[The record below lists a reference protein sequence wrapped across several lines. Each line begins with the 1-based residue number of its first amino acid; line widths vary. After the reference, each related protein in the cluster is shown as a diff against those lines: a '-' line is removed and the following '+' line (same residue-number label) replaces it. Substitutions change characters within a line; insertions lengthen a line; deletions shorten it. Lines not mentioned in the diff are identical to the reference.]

1 MECNPKISDHRVSQ
15 MRERGLPG
23 IHQVCG
29 PADDKAGAVPYDRLR
44 IIFMGTPEFAVPSL
58 QALLDHG
65 EEVVAV
71 VCQPDKP
78 KGRGRKLS
86 PPPVKELAMATGIPV
101 LQPTKVRTPEFL
113 EELRSYNPDLIVVT
127 AYGRILPGPLLNLPP
142 LGTINVHGSLLPKYR
157 GAAPVQWAVLNGDK
171 ETGITIMQMDEG
183 MDTGDILLPGRLDIA
198 PDDTA
203 GTLAVKMA
211 ELGGRLLIEA
221 LEKLKAGNL
230 PPHKQDDSLATPA
243 PPLSKDL
250 SVIDW
255 HSSAQEISCRIRGL
269 DPWPMAHT
277 TLEGK
282 WLRLF
287 VPQVIAGPAS
297 EAVGTLCRA
306 DKTGLTVATGNEY
319 LRLGEVQLEG
329 GKRMSADAFLRG
341 RPLVP
346 GLRFPT

>member
-1 MECNPKISDHRVSQ
+1 VATNR
-15 MRERGLPG
+15 
-23 IHQVCG
+23 
-29 PADDKAGAVPYDRLR
+29 YR

-65 EEVVAV
+65 EEVAAV

-86 PPPVKELAMATGIPV
+86 PPPVKELALAAGLPV

-113 EELRSYNPDLIVVT
+113 EELRSYQPDLMVVT
-127 AYGRILPGPLLNLPP
+127 AYGRILTGPMLNLPP
-142 LGTINVHGSLLPKYR
+142 LGTINVHGSLLPRYR
-157 GAAPVQWAVLNGDK
+157 GAAPIQWAVLNGDT

-183 MDTGDILLPGRLDIA
+183 MDTGDILLPGRLTIE

-203 GTLAVKMA
+203 STLAVKMA
-211 ELGGRLLIEA
+211 DLGGRLLIEA
-221 LEKLKAGNL
+221 LELLKTENL
-230 PPHKQDDSLATPA
+230 PPRKQDDRLATPA
-243 PPLSKDL
+243 PPLSKEL
-250 SVIDW
+250 SAIDW
-255 HSSAQEISCRIRGL
+255 RKPAREISCQIRGL

-287 VPQVIAGPAS
+287 APRMIAGPVR
-297 EAVGTLCRA
+297 EAPGTLCRA
-306 DKTGLTVATGNEY
+306 DKTGLTVATGEEY

-341 RPLVP
+341 RPLAP

>member
-1 MECNPKISDHRVSQ
+1 VATSR
-15 MRERGLPG
+15 
-23 IHQVCG
+23 
-29 PADDKAGAVPYDRLR
+29 YR

-65 EEVVAV
+65 EQVVAV

-86 PPPVKELAMATGIPV
+86 PPPVKELALAAGIPV
-101 LQPTKVRTPEFL
+101 LQPTKVRTAEFL
-113 EELRSYNPDLIVVT
+113 EELRSYQPDLMVVT
-127 AYGRILPGPLLNLPP
+127 AYGRILTGPVLSLPR

-157 GAAPVQWAVLNGDK
+157 GAAPVQWAVLNGDT

-183 MDTGDILLPGRLDIA
+183 MDTGDILLPGSLTIQ

-211 ELGGRLLIEA
+211 ELGGKLLVEA
-221 LEKLKAGNL
+221 LERLKAENL
-230 PPHKQDDSLATPA
+230 PPHKQDESLVTLA
-243 PPLSKDL
+243 PPLSKEL
-250 SVIDW
+250 SAIDW
-255 HSSAQEISCRIRGL
+255 QRSAKEISCQIRGL

-287 VPQVIAGPAS
+287 APQVIAGPVS
-297 EAVGTLCRA
+297 EAPGTLCRA
-306 DKTGLTVATGNEY
+306 NKNGLVVATGEEY

-329 GKRMSADAFLRG
+329 SKRMSADAFLRG
-341 RPLVP
+341 RPLTP
-346 GLRFPT
+346 GLRFPS

>member
-1 MECNPKISDHRVSQ
+1 MATNR
-15 MRERGLPG
+15 
-23 IHQVCG
+23 
-29 PADDKAGAVPYDRLR
+29 YR
-44 IIFMGTPEFAVPSL
+44 IIFMGTPEFAMPSL

-86 PPPVKELAMATGIPV
+86 PPPIKELALAAGIPV
-101 LQPTKVRTPEFL
+101 LQPTKVKTPEFL
-113 EELRSYNPDLIVVT
+113 EELRGYQPDLMVVT
-127 AYGRILPGPLLNLPP
+127 AYGRILPGPLLNLPR

-157 GAAPVQWAVLNGDK
+157 GAAPVQWAVLNGDT

-183 MDTGDILLPGRLDIA
+183 MDTGDILLPGCLAIE

-211 ELGGRLLIEA
+211 ALGGRLLIEA
-221 LEKLKAGNL
+221 LEQLKTGNL

-243 PPLSKDL
+243 PQLSKNL
-250 SVIDW
+250 SEIDW
-255 HSSAQEISCRIRGL
+255 HRSAKEISCQIRGL

-282 WLRLF
+282 WLRF
-287 VPQVIAGPAS
+287 FAPQVIAGPVR
-297 EAVGTLCRA
+297 ETPGTLCRA
-306 DKTGLTVATGNEY
+306 NKAGLVVATGEDY
-319 LRLGEVQLEG
+319 LRFGEVQLEG
-329 GKRMSADAFLRG
+329 SKRMSVDAFLRG
-341 RPLVP
+341 RPLTP

>member
-1 MECNPKISDHRVSQ
+1 VAAQ
-15 MRERGLPG
+15 
-23 IHQVCG
+23 
-29 PADDKAGAVPYDRLR
+29 YR

-65 EEVVAV
+65 EQVVAV

-86 PPPVKELAMATGIPV
+86 PPPVKELALATGIPI
-101 LQPTKVRTPEFL
+101 LQPTKVRTAEFL
-113 EELRSYNPDLIVVT
+113 EELRSYQPDLMVVT
-127 AYGRILPGPLLNLPP
+127 AYGRILTGPVLSLPRQ
-142 LGTINVHGSLLPKYR
+142 GTINVHGSLLPKYR
-157 GAAPVQWAVLNGDK
+157 GAAPVQWAVLNGDT

-183 MDTGDILLPGRLDIA
+183 MDTGDILLPGRLTIE
-198 PDDTA
+198 PEDTA

-221 LEKLKAGNL
+221 LERLKVGNL
-230 PPHKQDDSLATPA
+230 PPQKQDESLVTLA
-243 PPLSKDL
+243 PPLSKEL
-250 SVIDW
+250 SAINW
-255 HSSAQEISCRIRGL
+255 QRSAQDISCQIRGL

-287 VPQVIAGPAS
+287 APQVIAGPVR

-306 DKTGLTVATGNEY
+306 NKNGLVVATGEDY

-329 GKRMSADAFLRG
+329 SKRMSADAFLRG
-341 RPLVP
+341 RPLTP
-346 GLRFPT
+346 GLRFPS

>member
-1 MECNPKISDHRVSQ
+1 
-15 MRERGLPG
+15 
-23 IHQVCG
+23 
-29 PADDKAGAVPYDRLR
+29 
-44 IIFMGTPEFAVPSL
+44 MGTPEFAVPSL

-65 EEVVAV
+65 EQVVAV

-86 PPPVKELAMATGIPV
+86 PPPVKELAMAAGLPV

-113 EELRSYNPDLIVVT
+113 EELRSYQPDIMVVT
-127 AYGRILPGPLLNLPP
+127 AYGRILPLPLLNLPP

-157 GAAPVQWAVLNGDK
+157 GAAPVQWAVLNGDT

-183 MDTGDILLPGRLDIA
+183 MDTGDILLPGRIA
-198 PDDTA
+198 IAADDTA

-211 ELGGRLLIEA
+211 ALGGRLLIKA
-221 LEKLKAGNL
+221 LEKIKSGNL
-230 PPHKQDDSLATPA
+230 PPQKQDESLATQA
-243 PPLSKDL
+243 PPLSKEL
-250 SVIDW
+250 SVINW
-255 HSSAQEISCRIRGL
+255 RRPAQEISCRIRGL

-287 VPQVIAGPAS
+287 SPQVSAGPVR
-297 EAVGTLCRA
+297 EAPGTLCRA
-306 DKTGLTVATGNEY
+306 DKAGLTVATGENY

-329 GKRMSADAFLRG
+329 AKRMSADAFLRG
-341 RPLVP
+341 RPLAA

>member
-1 MECNPKISDHRVSQ
+1 
-15 MRERGLPG
+15 
-23 IHQVCG
+23 
-29 PADDKAGAVPYDRLR
+29 
-44 IIFMGTPEFAVPSL
+44 MGTPEFAVPSL
-58 QALLDHG
+58 QALLDHR

-86 PPPVKELAMATGIPV
+86 PPPVKELALAAGIPV

-113 EELRSYNPDLIVVT
+113 EELRSYRPDLMVVT
-127 AYGRILPGPLLNLPP
+127 AYGRILPGPLLSLPP

-157 GAAPVQWAVLNGDK
+157 GAAPVQWAVLNGDT

-183 MDTGDILLPGRLDIA
+183 MDTGDILLPGSLAIE

-211 ELGGRLLIEA
+211 ALGGRLLTEA
-221 LEKLKAGNL
+221 LERLKEGNL
-230 PPHKQDDSLATPA
+230 PPHKQDERLVTLA
-243 PPLSKDL
+243 PPLSKEL
-250 SVIDW
+250 SAIDW
-255 HSSAQEISCRIRGL
+255 QKTAREISCRIRGL

-287 VPQVIAGPAS
+287 APQIIPGPVR
-297 EAVGTLCRA
+297 EAPGTLCRA
-306 DKTGLTVATGNEY
+306 DKTGLTVATGEEY
-319 LRLGEVQLEG
+319 LRIGEVQLEG
-329 GKRMSADAFLRG
+329 SKRMSADAFLRG
-341 RPLVP
+341 RPLAP

>member
-1 MECNPKISDHRVSQ
+1 MATNR
-15 MRERGLPG
+15 
-23 IHQVCG
+23 
-29 PADDKAGAVPYDRLR
+29 YR

-58 QALLDHG
+58 KALLDHG
-65 EEVVAV
+65 EQVVAV
-71 VCQPDKP
+71 ICQPDKP

-86 PPPVKELAMATGIPV
+86 PPPVKELALAASIPV

-113 EELRSYNPDLIVVT
+113 EELRTYQPDLMVVT

-142 LGTINVHGSLLPKYR
+142 LGTINVHGSLLPRYR
-157 GAAPVQWAVLNGDK
+157 GAAPVQWAVLNGDA

-183 MDTGDILLPGRLDIA
+183 MDTGDILLPGRLAIE

-203 GTLAVKMA
+203 GSLAVKMA
-211 ELGGRLLIEA
+211 ELGGRLLVEA

-230 PPHKQDDSLATPA
+230 PPQKQDESLVTLA
-243 PPLSKDL
+243 PPLSKEL
-250 SVIDW
+250 SAIDW
-255 HSSAQEISCRIRGL
+255 RRSAREISCQIRGL

-287 VPQVIAGPAS
+287 SPLISPGPVR
-297 EAVGTLCRA
+297 EAPGTLCRVNKA
-306 DKTGLTVATGNEY
+306 GLLVATGEDY

-329 GKRMSADAFLRG
+329 SKRMSADAFLRG
-341 RPLVP
+341 RPLEA

>member
-1 MECNPKISDHRVSQ
+1 
-15 MRERGLPG
+15 
-23 IHQVCG
+23 
-29 PADDKAGAVPYDRLR
+29 
-44 IIFMGTPEFAVPSL
+44 MGTPEFAVPSL

-65 EEVVAV
+65 EQVVAV

-86 PPPVKELAMATGIPV
+86 PPPVKELALAASIPV

-113 EELRSYNPDLIVVT
+113 EEIRSYQPDLMVVT
-127 AYGRILPGPLLNLPP
+127 AYGRILPGPVLNLPR
-142 LGTINVHGSLLPKYR
+142 LGTINVHGSLLPRYR
-157 GAAPVQWAVLNGDK
+157 GAAPIQRAVLNGDA

-183 MDTGDILLPGRLDIA
+183 MDTGDILLPRRLAIEA
-198 PDDTA
+198 DDTA

-211 ELGGRLLIEA
+211 DLGGRVLIEA
-221 LEKLKAGNL
+221 LERLKVENL
-230 PPHKQDDSLATPA
+230 PPHKQDESLATPA
-243 PPLSKDL
+243 PPLSKEL
-250 SVIDW
+250 SAIDW
-255 HSSAQEISCRIRGL
+255 RRSAKEISCQIRGL

-287 VPQVIAGPAS
+287 APRVVSPGPVR
-297 EAVGTLCRA
+297 EAPGTLCRA
-306 DKTGLTVATGNEY
+306 GKAGLLVATGEDY

-329 GKRMSADAFLRG
+329 AKRMSADAFLRG
-341 RPLVP
+341 RPLSP

>member
-1 MECNPKISDHRVSQ
+1 VATNR
-15 MRERGLPG
+15 
-23 IHQVCG
+23 
-29 PADDKAGAVPYDRLR
+29 YR

-58 QALLDHG
+58 KALLDHG
-65 EEVVAV
+65 EQVVAV
-71 VCQPDKP
+71 ICQPDKP

-86 PPPVKELAMATGIPV
+86 PPPVKELALAASIPV

-113 EELRSYNPDLIVVT
+113 EELRTYQPDLMVVT

-142 LGTINVHGSLLPKYR
+142 LGTINVHGSLLPRYR
-157 GAAPVQWAVLNGDK
+157 GAAPVQWAVLNGDA

-183 MDTGDILLPGRLDIA
+183 MDTGDILLPGRLAIE

-203 GTLAVKMA
+203 GSLAVKMA
-211 ELGGRLLIEA
+211 ELGGRLLVEA

-230 PPHKQDDSLATPA
+230 PPQKQDESLVTLA
-243 PPLSKDL
+243 PPLSKEL
-250 SVIDW
+250 SAIDW
-255 HSSAQEISCRIRGL
+255 RRSAREISCQIRGL

-287 VPQVIAGPAS
+287 SPLISPGPVR
-297 EAVGTLCRA
+297 EAPGTLCRVNKA
-306 DKTGLTVATGNEY
+306 GLLVATGEDY

-329 GKRMSADAFLRG
+329 SKRMSADAFLRG
-341 RPLVP
+341 RPLEA